1 MKKKEIFL
9 LIAVLAIL
17 LAIPF
22 VNSDPYFLQI
32 FIMVMMFAYWASSWN
47 IISGYSGQ
55 MSLGQSAYAGI
66 GAYVSTILFINY
78 NLTPWVGMIIG
89 ALIAGVFGLIIGY
102 PTFKLRGTYF
112 TLATIAFLNVTR
124 IFVMAND
131 KIFGF
136 ETRGA
141 QGLSVPWKGN
151 SFVNMQFL
159 SKVPYY
165 YLILGLLVIVVLVSY
180 LIRNSKIGYYLAA
193 IKTNQEA
200 AKSLGVNVTY
210 YKLIAQFISVFF
222 IAIGGSFY
230 AQFILF
236 IDPQRLLGYDLS
248 LEMAIFSIVGGQ
260 GTVFGPI
267 LGAFI
272 LVPISELTRAQ
283 ISGNLAALPVIIY
296 GLCLMAIVYYLPEG
310 IFKYVSKLFRNL
322 TAGKKMEKSGNE
334 S

>member
-1 MKKKEIFL
+1 MKKKEII
-9 LIAVLAIL
+9 IAIAAIAIL
-17 LAIPF
+17 SAIPI
-22 VNSDPYFLQI
+22 VNSDPYFLQL
-32 FIMVMMFAYWASSWN
+32 FIMVMLFAYWASSWN

-55 MSLGQSAYAGI
+55 MSLGHAAYAGI
-66 GAYVSTILFINY
+66 GAYVSTILFTTY
-78 NLTPWVGMIIG
+78 NLTPWFGMLVG

-124 IFVMAND
+124 IFIMANE
-131 KIFGF
+131 KLFGF
-136 ETRGA
+136 EIRGA
-141 QGLSVPWKGN
+141 QGLSVPWGGN

-165 YLILGLLVIVVLVSY
+165 YLILALLVTVVLVSY
-180 LIRNSKIGYYLAA
+180 IIRQSKIGYYLAA
-193 IKTNQEA
+193 IKTNQDA
-200 AKSLGVNVTY
+200 ASSLGVNVTY
-210 YKLIAQFISVFF
+210 YKMLAQFISVFF
-222 IAIGGSFY
+222 TAIGGSFY

-236 IDPQRLLGYDLS
+236 IDPSRLLGYDLS

-272 LVPISELTRAQ
+272 LVPISELTRAN

-296 GLCLMAIVYYLPEG
+296 GLCLMAIMYYLPEG
-310 IFKYVSKLFRNL
+310 IFKFVSKWFKKL
-322 TAGKKMEKSGNE
+322 TMRTKMAKAGNE
-334 S
+334 N